1 MPKQR
6 NACATWSDAVGRRRQ
21 SRLACKSLKPMLQD
35 VHEHHIPSLSV
46 LTLTQIFDRYF
57 FLALAVSTSPIIILF
72 NGAAGTNGNAVVT
85 GLVLAGSIGAL
96 FLFSHWRDF
105 VVRPCDILFA
115 VLVSSIAVSFAL
127 NGLTDTK
134 EEMLLALT
142 LSAYPAG
149 RLFSSG
155 NGINSSF
162 VWVTSAIVV
171 VGTIVT
177 AFALY
182 HQWYDETGAK
192 ILVFGFAAAPTNF
205 LTSLGFLIIASAI
218 PKLTTRRTIIISAL
232 IFIPVVIYAAS
243 QVRFTFVAIIGSLI
257 VGALVT
263 QSTQRRHII
272 VIAVVIMTGV
282 LSGLVARSATT
293 AKFTNFIFQTSNE
306 PTDKTRP
313 PSCSMFVDHNN
324 SIAIRKA
331 LARDA
336 LFLIPT
342 SGPFGTGLNSF
353 MALSCIG
360 QYEVHNSFLQAIVEF
375 GWIGGIAFVLLVALA
390 GWRLVPMLEN
400 DEARFVLCCLVY
412 VFLLDLA
419 YGHVSR
425 DISLFL
431 FLGYASGLRVK
442 SE

>member
-1 MPKQR
+1 
-6 NACATWSDAVGRRRQ
+6 
-21 SRLACKSLKPMLQD
+21 
-35 VHEHHIPSLSV
+35 V

-72 NGAAGTNGNAVVT
+72 NGAAGTNGNAIVT
-85 GLVLAGSIGAL
+85 GLVLAGSIGVL

-115 VLVSSIAVSFAL
+115 VLVSSIVISFAL

-142 LSAYPAG
+142 LLAYPAG
-149 RLFSSG
+149 RLFSSD

-171 VGTIVT
+171 AGTIVT

-293 AKFTNFIFQTSNE
+293 AKFTNFIFQESNE